1 MRLANKVALVTGAGR
16 GIGAAIAERLAAEG
30 ADVIINDIDHAT
42 AEAEAAK
49 VRDLGRR
56 AVAVVGDVSK
66 LADAQRIVATG
77 VEQIGPIDILVNNA
91 GIFRDKSILRMEEID
106 FDLVIAVNL
115 KGPWNLIK
123 TVVPSMRERKTGK
136 IINIASRAMLGNPGQ
151 SNYSASKA
159 GLVGMTRALALE
171 LGKFNINVNA
181 VAPGAIWT
189 DLLRQTSEENI
200 QRMLAN
206 TPLGRIG
213 NPEDV
218 ANAVAF
224 FASEESSYITGQTLI
239 VCGGRSLG
247 ASNL

>member
-1 MRLANKVALVTGAGR
+1 MRVGEKVALVTGAGK
-16 GIGAAIAERLAAEG
+16 GIGEAIAQRLAEEG
-30 ADVIINDIDHAT
+30 ADIVINDIDQAT
-42 AEAEAAK
+42 AETAAEAIRAK
-49 VRDLGRR
+49 GRR
-56 AVAVVGDVSK
+56 ASVVIGDVSNFESV
-66 LADAQRIVATG
+66 QSM
-77 VEQIGPIDILVNNA
+77 VEQAIGQMGQIDILVNNA
-91 GIFRDKSILRMEEID
+91 GIFIDKSIFRMEPRD
-106 FDLVIAVNL
+106 FERVLQINL
-115 KGPWNLIK
+115 FGAWNFIK
-123 TVVPSMRERKTGK
+123 SVLPGMRERRYGK
-136 IINIASRAMLGNPGQ
+136 IVNISSRAMLGNPGQ

-181 VAPGAIWT
+181 VAPGAVMT

-213 NPEDV
+213 DPRDI
-218 ANAVAF
+218 ANAVLF
-224 FASEESSYITGQTLI
+224 LASEEASYMTGQTLI